1 MMAVLE
7 EYYYEVI
14 RIPKKRG
21 GERSLQ
27 VPVILLRSIQ
37 KWILDNILN
46 NLYVSEFAMGFC
58 KAKSIVTNANVH
70 LNKKCI
76 VNMDLKDF
84 FPSITQ
90 EQVFRI
96 FYYYGYTIGVS
107 NMLARICTYD
117 GFLPQGAPT
126 SPYIS
131 NLVCLRL
138 DKRLSKMA
146 ERYKA
151 TYSRYAD
158 DITFS
163 ADGDISNIVKVAEEI
178 INSEG
183 FKVNSRK
190 TRVLFQHQRQE
201 VTGLLVNGE
210 KVRVEKS
217 YLKKLKQEIYYCK
230 KYGVDNH
237 LNHIGCTK
245 RFYKDHLY
253 GKVYFV
259 NMVDSEI
266 GKKLLDDMNNINW
279 D

>member
-7 EYYYEVI
+7 EYYYKEI

-107 NMLARICTYD
+107 NMLARICTYEE
-117 GFLPQGAPT
+117 FLPQGAPT

-163 ADGDISNIVKVAEEI
+163 SNGDISNIVEAAEEI